1 MALRSSRTLDAAAAA
16 DHIGRWMT
24 DYIDRSG
31 LDGWVVGV
39 SGGIDSAVTSTLAA
53 RTGRPTTV
61 LRMPIHQAADQDR
74 RGADHIAWLES
85 EFDNVSSLVVD
96 LTPSFA
102 GLFGALAGASGAP
115 FGGLSLAN
123 ERAVW
128 SELRNEEVLYTR
140 RRMDIQRWT
149 ADAPFTKAGA
159 VPQDSPDRLGWFIG
173 MRWVEDLMAR
183 RTDLDLPGLMAQ
195 EDVLPFLQAY
205 RPGS

>member
-61 LRMPIHQAADQDR
+61 LRMPIHQAADQDE
-74 RGADHIAWLES
+74 RGADHIDWLQS

-96 LTPSFA
+96 LTP
-102 GLFGALAGASGAP
+102 
-115 FGGLSLAN
+115 LSL
-123 ERAVW
+123 
-128 SELRNEEVLYTR
+128 
-140 RRMDIQRWT
+140 IH
-149 ADAPFTKAGA
+149 
-159 VPQDSPDRLGWFIG
+159 I
-173 MRWVEDLMAR
+173 
-183 RTDLDLPGLMAQ
+183 
-195 EDVLPFLQAY
+195 
-205 RPGS
+205 